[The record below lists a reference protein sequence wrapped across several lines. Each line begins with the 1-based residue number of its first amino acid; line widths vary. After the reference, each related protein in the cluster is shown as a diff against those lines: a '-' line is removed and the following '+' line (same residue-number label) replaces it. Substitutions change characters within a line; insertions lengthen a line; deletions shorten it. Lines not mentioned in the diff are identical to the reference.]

1 MLKDFV
7 SLNQD
12 FQKFV
17 GLVGE
22 TVNAHTASTQLLG
35 GVDILHMKP
44 NSPTVKNIE
53 QALGDIVA
61 SIRYLNTSF

>member
-1 MLKDFV
+1 M
-7 SLNQD
+7 NQD

-22 TVNAHTASTQLLG
+22 TVNAHSVSTQLLG
-35 GVDILHMKP
+35 GAEILNMKP
-44 NSPTVKNIE
+44 NSSTVTNIE

-61 SIRYLNTSF
+61 SIRCA

>member
-1 MLKDFV
+1 M
-7 SLNQD
+7 NQD

-22 TVNAHTASTQLLG
+22 TVNAQSVSTQLLAG
-35 GVDILHMKP
+35 AEIVNMKP
-44 NSPTVKNIE
+44 NSSTVKNIE

-61 SIRYLNTSF
+61 SIRCA